1 MGWIKKSYLK
11 FPTHLFPLLI
21 LFMLVNSSFLQIGG
35 YNPSSRLALMAALTE
50 DFSVAIDRYAEG
62 NAWTNDWALG
72 VDGHKVS
79 NKAPGAA
86 FLGFPIYYLLDL
98 IWNHNVNDLNQ
109 RDENRFHARHLAE
122 FIISWLLQILTFS
135 ILMLWAFALGPF
147 SNISSFQQIALFSV
161 LSFAQT
167 ISLFFNTF
175 FGHALLGVISLTSYF
190 CFINKKYFCAGLL
203 AALSVAV
210 DYSSA
215 PWLLVLSMAFVFLK
229 DHRRWKSVI
238 YFALGVVPIFLFLG
252 IYHKSAFGT
261 PFTLSLQH
269 QNPSFKNTEAGALW
283 GILNLLPSFTI
294 LMKLLFGMERGI
306 LWTQPWLFVLIYK
319 FGVLSPISLRQ
330 NYFFKC
336 SLIYFLLLL
345 FLNAGFG
352 GWHSGG
358 SPGPRYLSVPIFLM
372 SAFFPWSSLKL
383 KSEVFL
389 KILIGYSFFFYCCV
403 MSTELLLPAENLWLR
418 FFRLFSEKPSRI
430 LKLLV
435 LMSSF
440 VYMYRLSFRRALRQ
454 ES

>member
-1 MGWIKKSYLK
+1 VGWIKKSYLK
-11 FPTHLFPLLI
+11 FPSHLFPLLI
-21 LFMLVNSSFLQIGG
+21 LFMLVNSFFLQIGG
-35 YNPSSRLALMAALTE
+35 YNPASRLSLMATLTE
-50 DFSVAIDRYAEG
+50 DRSVFIDRYAEG

-98 IWNHNVNDLNQ
+98 IWNHNVSDLKQ
-109 RDENRFHARHLAE
+109 RDDNRFHARHLVE
-122 FIISWLLQILTFS
+122 FIISWLLQILSFS

-147 SNISSFQQIALFSV
+147 SKISSYQQIALFSV

-167 ISLFFNTF
+167 LSLFFNTF
-175 FGHALLGVISLTSYF
+175 FGHALLGVVSLASYF
-190 CFINKKYFCAGLL
+190 FFINKSYFYAGLL

-215 PWLLVLSMAFVFLK
+215 PWLLILLTAFMFLK
-229 DHRRWKSVI
+229 DHRRWKFVL
-238 YFALGVVPIFLFLG
+238 YFALGLLPIFLLLG
-252 IYHKSAFGT
+252 IYHKAAFGT

-269 QNPSFKNTEAGALW
+269 QNPSFKNADVGALW

-306 LWTQPWLFVLIYK
+306 LWTQPWLLVLIYK
-319 FGVLSPISLRQ
+319 FGVHSTASSRQ
-330 NYFFKC
+330 NYFFKS
-336 SLIYFLLLL
+336 SLFYFLLLL

-358 SPGPRYLSVPIFLM
+358 SPGPRYLSAPIFLM
-372 SAFFPWSSLKL
+372 SAFFPWSSFKL

-389 KILIGYSFFFYCCV
+389 KVLIGYSLFFYCCV
-403 MSTELLLPAENLWLR
+403 MSTELLLPAENLWQC

-435 LMSSF
+435 LMGSF
-440 VYMYRLSFRRALRQ
+440 IYMYRLSYRRALQQ
-454 ES
+454 ET